1 MNRNMSKIAWFAL
14 ACWFALIFSERSSIR
29 AQDNG
34 RAASSAVGIFEGH
47 GDVGTV
53 LHAGTVEYD
62 AAKQTYTVAG
72 SGENIWFD
80 KDAFQFAWKKM
91 SGDVTLTAD
100 VSFLGKGGEEYK
112 KAVLMIRQSLE
123 TDSSYADVALHG
135 KGLASLQYR
144 DDKGADTHEIQANV
158 TAPERLRIVKRGDHF
173 SMWLVDENG
182 RFQPATGSARVVL
195 KEPFYVGIGMC
206 SHNDNVVEKAAFSK
220 VELKSEPERASVE
233 GTANSALEI
242 VSAASTDRRVIY
254 IAPERFEAQNRMP
267 DGK

>member
-1 MNRNMSKIAWFAL
+1 MSKIAWFAL
-14 ACWFALIFSERSSIR
+14 ACWFGLTFSERSSIR

-34 RAASSAVGIFEGH
+34 RAASNAVGIFEGH